1 MITRMY
7 QKCKIEKSKKEFRKA
22 DLEEEKRRKIMMI
35 LMVSANSHGNL
46 NLKIQKI
53 KENINL
59 IR

>member
-1 MITRMY
+1 MY